1 MVTVGDGIFDVVAGG
16 VDKDALIIPGSALD
30 SGVFMDR
37 AESLQFS
44 VADRD
49 HMLGQEC
56 HCGHV
61 RSPNHIPSRET
72 KQISILKKFNKF
84 MSYLVPN
91 TQIKLT
97 LGYKLCLHLPAFWDF
112 HIPEVA
118 LLLNI
123 KQGDRVIVTE
133 EKHSGASIEYLIA
146 VWSLNLLSYLIL
158 QILDDQLE
166 HKKLKK

>member
-1 MVTVGDGIFDVVAGG
+1 
-16 VDKDALIIPGSALD
+16 
-30 SGVFMDR
+30 
-37 AESLQFS
+37 
-44 VADRD
+44 
-49 HMLGQEC
+49 
-56 HCGHV
+56 
-61 RSPNHIPSRET
+61 
-72 KQISILKKFNKF
+72 

-133 EKHSGASIEYLIA
+133 EKHSCSSVEDLIT
-146 VWSLNLLSYLIL
+146 VGSLNLLCNLVL

-166 HKKLKK
+166 